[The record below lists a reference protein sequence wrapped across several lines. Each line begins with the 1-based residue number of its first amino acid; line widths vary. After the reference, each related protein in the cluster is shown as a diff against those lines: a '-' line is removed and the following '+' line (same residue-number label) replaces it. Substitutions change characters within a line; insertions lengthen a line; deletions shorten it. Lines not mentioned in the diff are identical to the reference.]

1 MKRFWQ
7 TAKKKGRA
15 KAHKTQAQRVYISA
29 KPLYHKS
36 EVESRDCSRRKAQ
49 LVINQL
55 NQELDAMGMLTMR
68 GKVQR
73 TYFWEKV
80 YGKGEGKK

>member
-1 MKRFWQ
+1 MENSRKNESQSIF
-7 TAKKKGRA
+7 
-15 KAHKTQAQRVYISA
+15 YFF
-29 KPLYHKS
+29 YHVM
-36 EVESRDCSRRKAQ
+36 ELMDCSRRKAQ